1 MNYIKLIYL
10 SVFCG
15 IITILAFFNIVYSFY
30 LNLYLNLNTY
40 IYTFFISI
48 FLSLIFYIAKN
59 NNEKKTTIY
68 EKILTILL
76 GYFLLPLIIS
86 IPFYF
91 SIYNLTFINSF
102 FEAISGF
109 TSTGFTIF
117 NNINHID
124 QSLILWRSASQWVGG
139 LYFLF
144 SIIVLID
151 IFDHSFK
158 KSLTNFISFNK
169 AETLKQSLKI
179 FLLYST
185 MTLVI
190 FIILN
195 IFDVRL
201 FNSLNLAMTIISS
214 GGFLPSND
222 LSNILIKNSQIIITS
237 LLMLTSFFSIFLTY
251 NLFFT
256 KNHNLNFFNEDI
268 HLLIYFLTLLLIF
281 FIFPNYDN
289 NFSQLFLSLT
299 SSVSNI
305 GFSLNNDLPNLSFIF
320 LIFVMIGGSFFS
332 TSSGIR
338 FLKVYSLFKY
348 SINEILSYSRPKN
361 IYINK
366 HLFSKEFFKIDEI
379 YKYFLSILIFILS
392 LLFLTFLLTL
402 SGIEFESS
410 FKLSILTLMNT
421 VNSSMYG
428 LSDFSFYD
436 LHFLNKYYL
445 IFFMIMGRFELLT
458 LLIVCKKFLFKNWI
472 RTINIFN
479 IFICTLSSAG

>member
-15 IITILAFFNIVYSFY
+15 IISILALFNIAYSYY

-40 IYTFFISI
+40 VYTFLVSI
-48 FLSLIFYIAKN
+48 LLVLIFYLSTNKDD
-59 NNEKKTTIY
+59 KKITIY
-68 EKILTILL
+68 EKILTILI
-76 GYFLLPLIIS
+76 GYFFLPILIA

-91 SIYNLTFINSF
+91 SIYNLTFVNSY

-144 SIIVLID
+144 SIILLID
-151 IFDHSFK
+151 IFDNSFK

-179 FLLYST
+179 FLLYSLL
-185 MTLVI
+185 TLGT

-195 IFDVRL
+195 IFDIRM
-201 FNSLNLAMTIISS
+201 FNSLNLAMTLISS
-214 GGFLPSND
+214 GGFLPSNN
-222 LSNILIKNSQIIITS
+222 LSNILINNSQIIITS
-237 LLMLTSFFSIFLTY
+237 LLMLISFFSIFLTY
-251 NLFFT
+251 NLVFT

-268 HLLIYFLTLLLIF
+268 HLLIYLLSILLVFFVFLNF
-281 FIFPNYDN
+281 DN
-289 NFSQLFLSLT
+289 NFSILFLSLA

-305 GFSLNNDLPNLSFIF
+305 GFSLDNNSANLSFIF
-320 LIFVMIGGSFFS
+320 LILVMIGGSFFS

-338 FLKVYSLFKY
+338 FLKVYSLFRY

-361 IYINK
+361 IFVNK
-366 HLFSKEFFKIDEI
+366 HLFSKEFFQLNEI
-379 YKYFLSILIFILS
+379 YKYFLTVIIFFIS
-392 LLFLTFLLTL
+392 LLLLAFLLTL
-402 SGIEFESS
+402 SGVEFESS
-410 FKLSILTLMNT
+410 LKLSILTLMNT

-428 LSDFSFYD
+428 IADFNFYE
-436 LHFLNKYYL
+436 LHFLTKYCL
-445 IFFMIMGRFELLT
+445 IFFMIIGRLELLT
-458 LLIVCKKFLFKNWI
+458 LLIICKKFLFKN
-472 RTINIFN
+472 
-479 IFICTLSSAG
+479 

>member
-1 MNYIKLIYL
+1 MKYIKLVYL

-15 IITILAFFNIVYSFY
+15 VISILSFFNIFYSYY
-30 LNLYLNLNTY
+30 LNLYLNLDTY
-40 IYTFFISI
+40 IYTFLASI
-48 FLSLIFYIAKN
+48 FLTLLFYISKSN
-59 NNEKKTTIY
+59 DSKKTTIY
-68 EKILTILL
+68 QKIITILL

-91 SIYNLTFINSF
+91 SIYNLTFINSY

-117 NNINHID
+117 DNINHID

-144 SIIVLID
+144 SIILLID

-179 FLLYST
+179 FLLYSFI
-185 MTLVI
+185 TLGI
-190 FIILN
+190 FTILN
-195 IFDVRL
+195 IFEVRM

-214 GGFLPSND
+214 GGFLPSNY
-222 LSNILIKNSQIIITS
+222 LSNILINDTQIVIAS
-237 LLMLTSFFSIFLTY
+237 LLMLVSFFSIFLTY
-251 NLFFT
+251 NLIFT

-268 HLLIYFLTLLLIF
+268 HLLFYFLILLFIF
-281 FIFPNYDN
+281 FTFLNIDN
-289 NFSQLFLSLT
+289 NFSELLLSLT

-305 GFSLNNDLPNLSFIF
+305 GFSLDNNSKNLSFIF
-320 LIFVMIGGSFFS
+320 LLLVIIGGSFFS

-338 FLKVYSLFKY
+338 FLKIYSLFKY

-366 HLFSKEFFKIDEI
+366 HLFSKEFFHLNEI
-379 YKYFLSILIFILS
+379 YKYFLTIIIFILS
-392 LLFLTFLLTL
+392 LLILTFLLTL
-402 SGIEFESS
+402 SGIGFENS
-410 FKLSILTLMNT
+410 FKLAILTLMNT
-421 VNSSMYG
+421 VNSAMYG
-428 LSDFSFYD
+428 LADFSFYD
-436 LHFLNKYYL
+436 LHFFTKYYL
-445 IFFMIMGRFELLT
+445 IIFMIIGRVELLT
-458 LLIVCKKFLFKNWI
+458 LLIISKKFLFKN
-472 RTINIFN
+472 
-479 IFICTLSSAG
+479 

>member
-15 IITILAFFNIVYSFY
+15 IISLLSFFNIVYSYY

-40 IYTFFISI
+40 IYTFLISTLLTL
-48 FLSLIFYIAKN
+48 FFYISKSN
-59 NNEKKTTIY
+59 EEKKTTIY

-76 GYFLLPLIIS
+76 GYFLLPIIIA

-91 SIYNLTFINSF
+91 SIYNLTFVNSY

-117 NNINHID
+117 DNINHID
-124 QSLILWRSASQWVGG
+124 QSLILWRSASQWIGG

-144 SIIVLID
+144 SIILLID

-179 FLLYST
+179 FFLYSS
-185 MTLVI
+185 MTLII
-190 FIILN
+190 FVILN
-195 IFDVRL
+195 IFEIRM
-201 FNSLNLAMTIISS
+201 FNSLNLAMTVISS
-214 GGFLPSND
+214 GGFLPSNN
-222 LSNILIKNSQIIITS
+222 LSNILINNTQIVMISI
-237 LLMLTSFFSIFLTY
+237 LMLTSFFSIFLTY
-251 NLFFT
+251 NLIFT
-256 KNHNLNFFNEDI
+256 KNHNINFFNEDI
-268 HLLIYFLTLLLIF
+268 HLLFYFLFLSSIF
-281 FIFPNYDN
+281 FIFFNFDN
-289 NFSQLFLSLT
+289 NFSELFLSLT

-305 GFSLNNDLPNLSFIF
+305 GFSLESDSINLSFIF
-320 LIFVMIGGSFFS
+320 LILVMIGGSFFS

-338 FLKVYSLFKY
+338 FLKIYSLFKY

-366 HLFSKEFFKIDEI
+366 HLFSKEFFKLNEI
-379 YKYFLSILIFILS
+379 YKYFLSVIIFILS

-402 SGIEFESS
+402 SGIDFENS

-428 LSDFSFYD
+428 LNDFSFYN
-436 LHFLNKYYL
+436 LHFLTKYYL
-445 IFFMIMGRFELLT
+445 IFFMVIGRLELLT
-458 LLIVCKKFLFKNWI
+458 LLIICKKFLFKN
-472 RTINIFN
+472 
-479 IFICTLSSAG
+479 

>member
-15 IITILAFFNIVYSFY
+15 LIAILSFFNIIYSYY

-40 IYTFFISI
+40 VYTFIISGFLAII
-48 FLSLIFYIAKN
+48 FSLIDKN
-59 NNEKKTTIY
+59 NENKITIY
-68 EKILTILL
+68 SKIITIIF

-91 SIYNLTFINSF
+91 SNYNLTFIDSY
-102 FEAISGF
+102 FESISGF

-117 NNINHID
+117 DNIKHID
-124 QSLILWRSASQWVGG
+124 QGLILWRSSSQWVGG

-144 SIIVLID
+144 SIILLID

-158 KSLTNFISFNK
+158 KTLTNFLSFNK
-169 AETLKQSLKI
+169 AEILKQSLKI
-179 FLLYST
+179 FLLYSII
-185 MTLVI
+185 TLMI

-195 IFDVRL
+195 LSGVRL

-214 GGFLPSND
+214 GGFLPTTYLSSILLND
-222 LSNILIKNSQIIITS
+222 FQIIITS
-237 LLMLTSFFSIFLTY
+237 ILMLTSFFSIFLIY
-251 NLFFT
+251 NLTFT
-256 KNHNLNFFNEDI
+256 KNHNMNFFNEDI
-268 HLLIYFLTLLLIF
+268 HLFFYFGILTTIF
-281 FIFPNYDN
+281 FVFLNFEN
-289 NFSQLFLSLT
+289 NFIELFLSLT

-305 GFSLNNDLPNLSFIF
+305 GLSFDNNSSNLSFLF
-320 LIFVMIGGSFFS
+320 LILVIIGGSFFS

-338 FLKVYSLFKY
+338 FLKIYSLFKY

-366 HLFSKEFFKIDEI
+366 HLFSKEFFQLDEI
-379 YKYFLSILIFILS
+379 YKYFLSIIIFILS
-392 LLFLTFLLTL
+392 LLFLTFLLTA
-402 SGIEFESS
+402 SNIEFENS

-428 LSDFSFYD
+428 LADFSFYD
-436 LHFLNKYYL
+436 LHFLTKYYL
-445 IFFMIMGRFELLT
+445 IFFMVIGRLELLT
-458 LLIVCKKFLFKNWI
+458 LLIICKKFLFKN
-472 RTINIFN
+472 
-479 IFICTLSSAG
+479 

>member
-10 SVFCG
+10 SIFCG
-15 IITILAFFNIVYSFY
+15 IIAILSFFNIVYSYY

-40 IYTFFISI
+40 IYTC
-48 FLSLIFYIAKN
+48 LIATLLTLLFYIAKGN
-59 NNEKKTTIY
+59 DEKKTTIY

-76 GYFLLPLIIS
+76 GYFLLPIIIS

-91 SIYNLTFINSF
+91 SIYNLTFINSY

-144 SIIVLID
+144 SIILLID

-179 FLLYST
+179 FFLYSLI
-185 MTLVI
+185 TLGI

-195 IFDVRL
+195 IFEVRL
-201 FNSLNLAMTIISS
+201 FNSLNISMTIISS
-214 GGFLPSND
+214 GGFLPSNN
-222 LSNILIKNSQIIITS
+222 LSNILINNSQIVITS
-237 LLMLTSFFSIFLTY
+237 LLMLTSFFSIFLSY
-251 NLFFT
+251 NLVFT
-256 KNHNLNFFNEDI
+256 KNRNINFFNEDI
-268 HLLIYFLTLLLIF
+268 HLLFYFLILLIIF
-281 FIFPNYDN
+281 FIFLNFDN
-289 NFSQLFLSLT
+289 NFSELFLSLT

-305 GFSLNNDLPNLSFIF
+305 GFSLNNNSSNLSFIF
-320 LIFVMIGGSFFS
+320 LIIVMIGGSFFS

-366 HLFSKEFFKIDEI
+366 HLFSKEFFKLNEI
-379 YKYFLSILIFILS
+379 YKYFLSVIVFIVS
-392 LLFLTFLLTL
+392 LLFLSFLLTL
-402 SGIEFESS
+402 SGIEFENS
-410 FKLSILTLMNT
+410 FKLSVLTLMNT

-428 LSDFSFYD
+428 LADFNFYE
-436 LHFLNKYYL
+436 LHFFTKYYL
-445 IFFMIMGRFELLT
+445 IFFMIMGRLELLT
-458 LLIVCKKFLFKNWI
+458 LLIICKKFLFK
-472 RTINIFN
+472 
-479 IFICTLSSAG
+479 S

>member
-15 IITILAFFNIVYSFY
+15 IISILSFFNIVYSYY

-40 IYTFFISI
+40 VYTFVVSI
-48 FLSLIFYIAKN
+48 ILTLIFYISKSN
-59 NNEKKTTIY
+59 DEKKTTIY
-68 EKILTILL
+68 EKILTVLI
-76 GYFLLPLIIS
+76 GYFLLPIIIA

-91 SIYNLTFINSF
+91 SIYNLTFVNSY

-144 SIIVLID
+144 SIILLID

-179 FLLYST
+179 FLLYSSI
-185 MTLVI
+185 TLGI
-190 FIILN
+190 FVILN
-195 IFDVRL
+195 IFELRM
-201 FNSLNLAMTIISS
+201 FNSLNLAMTVISS
-214 GGFLPSND
+214 GGFLPSNN
-222 LSNILIKNSQIIITS
+222 LSNILINNSQVIITS
-237 LLMLTSFFSIFLTY
+237 LLMLTSFFSIFLMY
-251 NLFFT
+251 NLVFT
-256 KNHNLNFFNEDI
+256 KNHNLNFFNEDL
-268 HLLIYFLTLLLIF
+268 HLLFYFLSLMLIF
-281 FIFPNYDN
+281 FIFFNFDN
-289 NFSQLFLSLT
+289 NLSKLFLSLT

-305 GFSLNNDLPNLSFIF
+305 GFSLDDNSTNLSFIF
-320 LIFVMIGGSFFS
+320 LIIVMIGGSFFS

-338 FLKVYSLFKY
+338 FLKIYSLFKF

-361 IYINK
+361 IFINK
-366 HLFSKEFFKIDEI
+366 HLFSKDFFQLNEI
-379 YKYFLSILIFILS
+379 YKYFLSVIIFIIS
-392 LLFLTFLLTL
+392 LLFLSFLLIL
-402 SGIEFESS
+402 SGIEFENS

-421 VNSSMYG
+421 VNSSIYG
-428 LSDFSFYD
+428 LADFSFYD
-436 LHFLNKYYL
+436 LHFITKYYL
-445 IFFMIMGRFELLT
+445 VFFMILGRLELLT
-458 LLIVCKKFLFKNWI
+458 LLIICKKFLFKN
-472 RTINIFN
+472 
-479 IFICTLSSAG
+479 

>member
-1 MNYIKLIYL
+1 M
-10 SVFCG
+10 FCG
-15 IITILAFFNIVYSFY
+15 IIAILSFFNIVYSYY

-40 IYTFFISI
+40 IYSFLVSI
-48 FLSLIFYIAKN
+48 ILTLLFYISKN
-59 NNEKKTTIY
+59 NDEKKTTIY

-76 GYFLLPLIIS
+76 GYFLLPLIIA

-91 SIYNLTFINSF
+91 SIYNLTFINSY

-117 NNINHID
+117 DNINHID

-144 SIIVLID
+144 SIILLID

-169 AETLKQSLKI
+169 AETFKQSLKI
-179 FLLYST
+179 FLLYSSI
-185 MTLVI
+185 TLII

-195 IFDVRL
+195 IFEIRM

-214 GGFLPSND
+214 GGFLPSNN
-222 LSNILIKNSQIIITS
+222 LSNILINNSQIIIIS
-237 LLMLTSFFSIFLTY
+237 LLMLTSFFSIFLIY
-251 NLFFT
+251 NLIFT

-268 HLLIYFLTLLLIF
+268 HLLFYFLTLLFIF
-281 FIFPNYDN
+281 FIFLNFDN
-289 NFSQLFLSLT
+289 NFSGLLLSLT

-305 GFSLNNDLPNLSFIF
+305 GFSLDRNSSNLSFIF
-320 LIFVMIGGSFFS
+320 LILVMIGGSFFS

-338 FLKVYSLFKY
+338 YLKVYSLFKY

-366 HLFSKEFFKIDEI
+366 HLFSKEFFKLNEI
-379 YKYFLSILIFILS
+379 YKYFLSIIIFVITLM
-392 LLFLTFLLTL
+392 FLAFLLTL
-402 SGIEFESS
+402 SSIDFESS

-428 LSDFSFYD
+428 LGEFNFYD
-436 LHFLNKYYL
+436 LQFFTKYYL
-445 IFFMIMGRFELLT
+445 ILFMIIGRVELLT
-458 LLIVCKKFLFKNWI
+458 LLIVFKKFLFKN
-472 RTINIFN
+472 
-479 IFICTLSSAG
+479 

>member
-15 IITILAFFNIVYSFY
+15 IISILSFFNIVYSYY

-40 IYTFFISI
+40 IYTFIISI
-48 FLSLIFYIAKN
+48 FLSILFYYTKN
-59 NNEKKTTIY
+59 NYEKKTTIY

-76 GYFLLPLIIS
+76 GYFLLPVIIA

-91 SIYNLTFINSF
+91 SIYNLTFVNSY

-144 SIIVLID
+144 SIILLID

-179 FLLYST
+179 FLLYSLI
-185 MTLVI
+185 TLGI

-195 IFDVRL
+195 IFEIRM
-201 FNSLNLAMTIISS
+201 FNSLNLAMTVISS
-214 GGFLPSND
+214 GGFLPSNN
-222 LSNILIKNSQIIITS
+222 LSNILINNSQIIITS

-251 NLFFT
+251 YLIFT

-268 HLLIYFLTLLLIF
+268 HLLFYLLTLLLIF
-281 FIFPNYDN
+281 FIFLNFDN
-289 NFSQLFLSLT
+289 NFSELFLSIA

-305 GFSLNNDLPNLSFIF
+305 GFSLDNNSGNLSFIF
-320 LIFVMIGGSFFS
+320 LILVIIGGSFFS

-338 FLKVYSLFKY
+338 FLKIYSLFKY

-366 HLFSKEFFKIDEI
+366 HLFSKEFFQLNEI
-379 YKYFLSILIFILS
+379 YKYFLTVIIFIIS

-402 SGIEFESS
+402 SGIEFEIS

-421 VNSSMYG
+421 VNSSMFE
-428 LSDFSFYD
+428 LNDFSFYD
-436 LHFLNKYYL
+436 LQFFTKYYL
-445 IFFMIMGRFELLT
+445 IFFMIMGRLELLT
-458 LLIVCKKFLFKNWI
+458 VLIICKKFLFKN
-472 RTINIFN
+472 
-479 IFICTLSSAG
+479 

>member
-1 MNYIKLIYL
+1 LL
-10 SVFCG
+10 
-15 IITILAFFNIVYSFY
+15 
-30 LNLYLNLNTY
+30 
-40 IYTFFISI
+40 FFI
-48 FLSLIFYIAKN
+48 AKGN
-59 NNEKKTTIY
+59 DEKKTTIY

-76 GYFLLPLIIS
+76 GYFLLPIIIS

-91 SIYNLTFINSF
+91 SIYNLTFINSY

-144 SIIVLID
+144 SIILLID

-179 FLLYST
+179 FFLYSLI
-185 MTLVI
+185 TLGI

-195 IFDVRL
+195 IFEVRL
-201 FNSLNLAMTIISS
+201 FNSLNISMTIISS
-214 GGFLPSND
+214 GGFLPSNN
-222 LSNILIKNSQIIITS
+222 LSNILINNSQIVITS
-237 LLMLTSFFSIFLTY
+237 LLMLTSFFSIFLSY
-251 NLFFT
+251 NLVFT
-256 KNHNLNFFNEDI
+256 KNRNINFFNEDI
-268 HLLIYFLTLLLIF
+268 HLLFYFLILLIIF
-281 FIFPNYDN
+281 FIFFNFDN
-289 NFSQLFLSLT
+289 NFSELFLSLT

-305 GFSLNNDLPNLSFIF
+305 GFSLNNNSSNLSFIF
-320 LIFVMIGGSFFS
+320 LIIVMIGGSFFS

-338 FLKVYSLFKY
+338 FLKIYSLFKY

-366 HLFSKEFFKIDEI
+366 HLFSKEFFQLNEI
-379 YKYFLSILIFILS
+379 YKYFLSVIVFIVS
-392 LLFLTFLLTL
+392 LLFLSFLLTL
-402 SGIEFESS
+402 SGIEFENS
-410 FKLSILTLMNT
+410 FKLSVLTLMNT

-428 LSDFSFYD
+428 LADFNFYE
-436 LHFLNKYYL
+436 LHFFTKYYL
-445 IFFMIMGRFELLT
+445 IFFMIMGRLELLT
-458 LLIVCKKFLFKNWI
+458 LLIICKKFLFK
-472 RTINIFN
+472 
-479 IFICTLSSAG
+479 S